1 MARLDHIGIAVDDV
15 ESVIEC
21 FDDLLGIR
29 PYKDEP
35 VPRQEVRTHFLDT
48 TIGKLEFLESLEDG
62 SPVHKY
68 LERWGEGVHHVAFE
82 VTDLEATMERLH
94 DAGFTLVNETPQ
106 PGADDKR
113 VAFVHP
119 RETHG
124 VLVEFCETKTPPSWT
139 PETVPHRDGELA
151 YYAQGNPDNPCIL
164 FLHGAG
170 GTTLLDTAPLMRHL
184 VSQYHVVGVDLTGHG
199 DTSLPE
205 DGTVN
210 MDRFVEDVHTAL
222 DAVDCSSCHL
232 FGFSL
237 GSSVA
242 LKVAAESPDRVE
254 RLALFAP
261 NGRWNNEL
269 VDTLNSH
276 LNFDALKRR
285 IPKQA
290 ERLVRYHRDAER
302 LFPLLQDFVASLPS
316 ANEDMI
322 ATLGRVSQPTLV
334 AGLDEDLLFS
344 VEAIQFVY
352 DNLEKARLAILPG
365 EQHRLVHDTVDLLV
379 PLLHR
384 HFGTAE

>member
-1 MARLDHIGIAVDDV
+1 MAQLDHIGIAVDDV

-48 TIGKLEFLESLEDG
+48 TVGKLEFLESLEEG

-82 VTDLEATMERLH
+82 VADLEATMKRLD

-139 PETVPHRDGELA
+139 PETVPHRNGDLA
-151 YYAQGNPDNPCIL
+151 YYEQGDPENPCIL

-170 GTTLLDTAPLMRHL
+170 GTTLLDTAPLMRPL
-184 VSQYHVVGVDLTGHG
+184 VSRYHVVGVDLTGHG

-205 DGTVN
+205 DETVN
-210 MDRFVEDVHTAL
+210 MDRFVEDVHAAL
-222 DAVDCSSCHL
+222 DAVDRSSCHL

-242 LKVAAESPDRVE
+242 LKLAAEFPDRVD
-254 RLALFAP
+254 RMALFAP

-276 LNFDALKRR
+276 LNFDALKRH

-290 ERLVRYHRDAER
+290 ERLVHYHQDAER
-302 LFPLLQDFVASLPS
+302 LFPLLQDFVESLPS

-322 ATLGRVSQPTLV
+322 ATLDRVSQPTLV

-344 VEAIQFVY
+344 VEATQFVY
-352 DNLEKARLAILPG
+352 ENLSNARLAILPG
-365 EQHRLVHDTVDLLV
+365 EQHRLVNDTVELLV
-379 PLLHR
+379 PLLRR
-384 HFGTAE
+384 HFGKAD

>member
-29 PYKDEP
+29 PYKDEM

-48 TIGKLEFLESLEDG
+48 TIGKLEFLESLEEN

-68 LERWGEGVHHVAFE
+68 LEQWGEGVHHVAFE
-82 VTDLEATMERLH
+82 VADLEATMERLD

-139 PETVPHRDGELA
+139 PETVPHRNGDLA
-151 YYAQGNPDNPCIL
+151 YYEQGNPENPCIL

-170 GTTLLDTAPLMRHL
+170 GTTLLDTAPLMRPL
-184 VSQYHVVGVDLTGHG
+184 VSRYHVVGVDLCGHG

-205 DGTVN
+205 DETVS
-210 MDRFVEDVHTAL
+210 MDRFVDDVQTAL
-222 DAVDCSSCHL
+222 DAVGRSSCHL

-242 LKVAAESPDRVE
+242 LQLAAESPDRVD
-254 RLALFAP
+254 RMALFAP

-276 LNFDALKRR
+276 LNFDALKRH

-290 ERLVRYHRDAER
+290 ERLVRYHQDAER
-302 LFPLLQDFVASLPS
+302 LFPILQDFVESLPS

-322 ATLGRVSQPTLV
+322 ATLDRVSQPTLV

-344 VEAIQFVY
+344 VEATQFVY
-352 DNLEKARLAILPG
+352 ENLSNARLAILPG
-365 EQHRLVHDTVDLLV
+365 EQHRLVHDTVELLV

-384 HFGTAE
+384 HFDKAD